1 MLGAVITP
9 FLVVERDGREISD
22 IDKASTTLCR
32 NYSVNTTRQRDVRH
46 GNVKRMGHFFP
57 DGDVV
62 VTGIWVVVRRES
74 RRCRKVRRGR
84 STVGAKL
91 KVNHAISGL

>member
-9 FLVVERDGREISD
+9 FVVVKRDGREISD
-22 IDKASTTLCR
+22 KDKAH
-32 NYSVNTTRQRDVRH
+32 TRRWRYVYYQFNQAIRCEYGKVRW
-46 GNVKRMGHFFP
+46 GWTFFH
-57 DGDVV
+57 GDVV
-62 VTGIWVVVRRES
+62 VTGIVVVARRES
-74 RRCRKVRRGR
+74 RRCEKVRRGR